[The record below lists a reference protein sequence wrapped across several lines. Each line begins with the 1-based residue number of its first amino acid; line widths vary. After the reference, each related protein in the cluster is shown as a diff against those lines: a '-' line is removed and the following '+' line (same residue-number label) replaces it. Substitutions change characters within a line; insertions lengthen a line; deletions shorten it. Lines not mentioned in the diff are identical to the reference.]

1 MKLNKLLIGSM
12 GSCNQM
18 YLADEVDAAI
28 KELTQERD
36 EAREKLRNLRETY
49 IASLQLVK
57 RAEEARDYWRDVAEE
72 KGG

>member
-1 MKLNKLLIGSM
+1 
-12 GSCNQM
+12 M